1 MIKRETNYYSSLN
14 KLMKVEKQI
23 AMDFKTIQ
31 EEVSHFIV
39 LGDSANQ
46 AK

>member
-1 MIKRETNYYSSLN
+1 
-14 KLMKVEKQI
+14 MKVEKQI

-46 AK
+46 AKWCLRMSAYPCKWN